1 MSRKLIALFS
11 LLVVTVLVLT
21 ACQGP
26 ATSPQATALPGA
38 TEPTSPAPSE
48 VPPTEVPDTGRKGG
62 WLDTLVFTSID
73 QIADA
78 VTQLKADALDIY
90 PFGSENSD
98 AFQSTAS
105 DPNLAYT
112 VAIGNSVDGFMF
124 NPAGPTFVDG
134 RLNPFSNPKVREAI
148 NWLIDRNYVAQE
160 AIGAMGQPQTVVIV
174 STFPDYVRY
183 ADIIRPLEV
192 KYSYNLEKAKAAI
205 SAEMEAMG
213 ATMGSDGK
221 WLFNGEPVVLIGLIR
236 SEDERTF
243 MGNYLSD
250 QLENIG
256 FTVDR
261 QVRTRTE
268 LSPIWGRSIPEDGEW
283 HFYTGGW
290 GYNSIARNSSNLF
303 DGYYTP
309 RAGST
314 TAEQGYVVSPE
325 FDQLAMDLANN
336 KYGDMNERREMF
348 ARALELSL
356 QESQVVWVAGVNQFY
371 PRNADL
377 QVSSDMVAGVAQ
389 SSLYPYTLRWI
400 DQEGGTVRLANQG
413 ILTGA
418 WNPVSGQ
425 NWVQEVVIQKTTVD
439 DGVLADPYTGL
450 YWPQRIER
458 AEVTAVEG
466 LPMTKTLDWV
476 DLQFTPEIVVPADAW
491 ADWDAAKQEFI
502 LASEKYPSGATA
514 LTKITVHYPSDLWN
528 VKWHDGSNISVGD
541 FVNNMIRLFDRA
553 KPESAIFDEAAVPV
567 YESMMTYFKGVKIVS
582 TDPLVIETYV
592 DTYDLDA
599 EVLIGQN
606 AFGTWFPTNRT
617 NAWSSFS
624 WHSFVPGYLAEEN
637 RELSFSEE
645 KSTSL
650 NVNWTHYIDGPSL
663 EILKK
668 YLDQAEKDT
677 YIPYSPTL
685 SQFITPDEAGQ
696 RYANLQ
702 AWYTEHN
709 HFWVGTGP
717 YYLDQVNSVE
727 GSIVT
732 RHFADFLDPANKW
745 DRFGE
750 PMLPVLDASGP
761 AKVSSGKEATFDV
774 LVSYKDAPYPSN
786 YLDSIPF
793 LLYDAEGTLVDK
805 GTAEFVTE
813 GQYAIQL
820 TTDMT
825 AKLKE
830 GTAQLEIIA
839 VSNVI
844 SVPVFTRVTFVV
856 GQ

>member
-1 MSRKLIALFS
+1 MSRKLIAFFS

-26 ATSPQATALPGA
+26 AALPQATALPGA

-78 VTQLKADALDIY
+78 VTQLKANALDIY

-98 AFQSTAS
+98 AYQSTAS

-221 WLFNGEPVVLIGLIR
+221 WQFNGEPVVLIGLIR

-268 LSPIWGRSIPEDGEW
+268 LSPIWGRSIPENGEW

-290 GYNSIARNSSNLF
+290 GYNSIARNSANLF

-356 QESQVVWVAGVNQFY
+356 QEFSGRVGCRCQPILSTECQLAGVV
-371 PRNADL
+371 RH
-377 QVSSDMVAGVAQ
+377 G
-389 SSLYPYTLRWI
+389 RWR
-400 DQEGGTVRLANQG
+400 G
-413 ILTGA
+413 
-418 WNPVSGQ
+418 PV
-425 NWVQEVVIQKTTVD
+425 
-439 DGVLADPYTGL
+439 L
-450 YWPQRIER
+450 
-458 AEVTAVEG
+458 
-466 LPMTKTLDWV
+466 
-476 DLQFTPEIVVPADAW
+476 
-491 ADWDAAKQEFI
+491 
-502 LASEKYPSGATA
+502 
-514 LTKITVHYPSDLWN
+514 
-528 VKWHDGSNISVGD
+528 
-541 FVNNMIRLFDRA
+541 
-553 KPESAIFDEAAVPV
+553 
-567 YESMMTYFKGVKIVS
+567 
-582 TDPLVIETYV
+582 
-592 DTYDLDA
+592 
-599 EVLIGQN
+599 
-606 AFGTWFPTNRT
+606 
-617 NAWSSFS
+617 
-624 WHSFVPGYLAEEN
+624 FVPLHPA
-637 RELSFSEE
+637 
-645 KSTSL
+645 
-650 NVNWTHYIDGPSL
+650 
-663 EILKK
+663 
-668 YLDQAEKDT
+668 LD
-677 YIPYSPTL
+677 
-685 SQFITPDEAGQ
+685 
-696 RYANLQ
+696 
-702 AWYTEHN
+702 
-709 HFWVGTGP
+709 
-717 YYLDQVNSVE
+717 
-727 GSIVT
+727 
-732 RHFADFLDPANKW
+732 
-745 DRFGE
+745 
-750 PMLPVLDASGP
+750 
-761 AKVSSGKEATFDV
+761 
-774 LVSYKDAPYPSN
+774 
-786 YLDSIPF
+786 
-793 LLYDAEGTLVDK
+793 
-805 GTAEFVTE
+805 
-813 GQYAIQL
+813 
-820 TTDMT
+820 
-825 AKLKE
+825 
-830 GTAQLEIIA
+830 
-839 VSNVI
+839 
-844 SVPVFTRVTFVV
+844 
-856 GQ
+856 